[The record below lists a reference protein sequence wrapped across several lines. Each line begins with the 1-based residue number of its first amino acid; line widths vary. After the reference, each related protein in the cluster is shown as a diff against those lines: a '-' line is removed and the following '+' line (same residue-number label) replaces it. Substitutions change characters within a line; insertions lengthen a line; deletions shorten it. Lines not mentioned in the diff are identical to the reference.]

1 MDLEKLTRE
10 LGKAIQQDERYLRFE
25 QARIANEQDT
35 ALNELMSRIQL
46 IQMSYQHE
54 ASKDEPNEGKMK
66 AYDEEFRGVY
76 TEIMQNKNMQN
87 YEAARKDID
96 DMMNYLT
103 GILALCVN
111 GEDPDTCDPTA
122 HSCGGECSECGGGCG
137 HDH

>member
-25 QARIANEQDT
+25 QARVANEQDT

-54 ASKDEPNEGKMK
+54 ATKDEPNEGKMK

-87 YEAARKDID
+87 YETARKDID